1 MKLTPLDIQRHE
13 FQQRT
18 FRGLDGAEVRMF
30 LNAVSEEMEHLRA
43 DNEKMSEEVR
53 RLTALLSEH
62 HQREE
67 ILKNTLVA
75 AQRTSEELKENA
87 KRQSQMLLK
96 EAELAADRLVEAAQ
110 SRAHEIEKDIL
121 ELKMQKRQVLNS
133 ILAAIANLRNL
144 IQLMSETEAEREK
157 LSFLKRR
164 GGPGA
169 LGSEELRSLED
180 LALFVDGD
188 RPLVRF
194 SRQPFR

>member
-1 MKLTPLDIQRHE
+1 
-13 FQQRT
+13 
-18 FRGLDGAEVRMF
+18 VRMF

-87 KRQSQMLLK
+87 KKQSQMLLK

-164 GGPGA
+164 ADGG
-169 LGSEELRSLED
+169 GSKS
-180 LALFVDGD
+180 
-188 RPLVRF
+188 P
-194 SRQPFR
+194 S

>member
-1 MKLTPLDIQRHE
+1 MTPLDIQRHE

-18 FRGLDGAEVRMF
+18 FRGLDAAEVRMF
-30 LNAVSEEMEHLRA
+30 LNAVSEEMEHLRS

-87 KRQSQMLLK
+87 KKQSQMLLK

-164 GGPGA
+164 ADGGA
-169 LGSEELRSLED
+169 KSS
-180 LALFVDGD
+180 
-188 RPLVRF
+188 
-194 SRQPFR
+194 S

>member
-1 MKLTPLDIQRHE
+1 
-13 FQQRT
+13 
-18 FRGLDGAEVRMF
+18 AEVRMF
-30 LNAVSEEMEHLRA
+30 LNAVSEEMEHLRS

-87 KRQSQMLLK
+87 KKQSQMLLK

-164 GGPGA
+164 ADGG
-169 LGSEELRSLED
+169 GSKSP
-180 LALFVDGD
+180 A
-188 RPLVRF
+188 
-194 SRQPFR
+194 

>member
-13 FQQRT
+13 FQQRA

-43 DNEKMSEEVR
+43 DNERMSEEVR

-87 KRQSQMLLK
+87 KKQSQMLLK

-110 SRAHEIEKDIL
+110 SRAHEIEKDIM

-164 GGPGA
+164 ADGG
-169 LGSEELRSLED
+169 GSKS
-180 LALFVDGD
+180 
-188 RPLVRF
+188 P
-194 SRQPFR
+194 S